1 MNAQR
6 IWDKQVV
13 GVRNKEWESNPPS
26 KQFKA
31 KNTNLM
37 VLEEYPVGK
46 DYGLDYWSRWT
57 KRDYN
62 PRKGSMVDHNM
73 LRKIAEELN
82 FKDLTKLDHICNM
95 LENGAKL
102 GVEAEGRWPSFEPNS
117 KSIMEYGDRVAD
129 SLQMGILDGY
139 IAGPFTK
146 QEVDKIWPEG
156 YKVSPIMVRLK
167 PTGQAR
173 IIMDLS
179 APHGVELGHG
189 EACSPN
195 EGLSGFKEFEIVE
208 MSSDKKF
215 RRALYW
221 AGWPAEV
228 MKMDWSIAYKH
239 VSVHESDHNL
249 QLVSFG
255 GRFFVELC
263 LTFGC
268 GTSPTHYNLIAKLLI
283 QLAELKSGMDPRM
296 NCQQL
301 DDNCAA
307 GPEGSQIL
315 RRYRKH
321 YRDIAE
327 KIGVKLAP
335 EDDPSKAFPPS
346 TEGEILGI
354 IYNGK
359 DWTWRIPEGKGLRL
373 LTMIGNALRSGLIL
387 NQDASSL
394 AGRINHYAIMVGG
407 RTKRCLILHLHDES
421 KAPLT
426 EVIVR
431 SQTKICLVWWLL
443 NIRALQKF
451 GRRIPNPDGA
461 LPSTA
466 VTLHSDAAGGDSGKK
481 SQGWGIVNT
490 HNKQWARGDWPKYIR
505 ENNWFMGQRWGRKLS
520 LLEGFAAVMSIPVW
534 AAKIQRAGGAAILV
548 DNIGFMWATHNGFS
562 RDEHVWTLV
571 NCLDSLA
578 RGLGVRI
585 KVFHTR
591 RRTNLGDQIAD
602 DLSKGVL
609 SSLNDSLPGHIDLS
623 STASKTL
630 LKWIERP
637 MVKFELGRDVLLE
650 VKASMCL
657 DINVGPSYTTMSEE
671 YTAV

>member
-1 MNAQR
+1 M
-6 IWDKQVV
+6 I
-13 GVRNKEWESNPPS
+13 
-26 KQFKA
+26 
-31 KNTNLM
+31 
-37 VLEEYPVGK
+37 LEEYPVGI
-46 DYGLDYWSRWT
+46 DYGPEYWDRWI
-57 KRDYN
+57 KREYE
-62 PRKGSMVDHNM
+62 PRKGSMVDHKKV
-73 LRKIAEELN
+73 RKVAEELKFN
-82 FKDLTKLDHICNM
+82 DRTKLDHICNM
-95 LENGAKL
+95 LEHGAKL
-102 GVEAEGRWPSFEPNS
+102 GVVGEGRWPSFEPNS

-129 SLQMGILDGY
+129 SLQTGILDGY

-146 QEVDKIWPEG
+146 QEVEEIWPEG

-167 PTGQAR
+167 PNGQAR
-173 IIMDLS
+173 IIVDLS
-179 APHGVELGHG
+179 APHGIELGQG

-239 VSVHESDHNL
+239 VRVHESDHCL

-268 GTSPTHYNLIAKLLI
+268 GTSPTHYNIMAKLLI
-283 QLAELKSGMDPRM
+283 QLAELKSGMDPRL

-301 DDNCAA
+301 DDNCTA
-307 GPEGSQIL
+307 GPEGSSIL

-327 KIGVKLAP
+327 EIGVRLAP

-354 IYNGK
+354 VYNGK
-359 DWTWRIPEGKGLRL
+359 DWIWRLPEGKAVRL
-373 LTMIGNALRSGLIL
+373 LTMIGNTLRSGSIL
-387 NQDASSL
+387 NQDARSL
-394 AGRINHYAIMVGG
+394 AGRINHYANMVGG
-407 RTKRCLILHLHDES
+407 RTKRCLILHLHDEN
-421 KAPLT
+421 KAPLA
-426 EVIVR
+426 EVVVK
-431 SQTKICLVWWLL
+431 SQTRICLVWWLL
-443 NIRALQKF
+443 NIRALQKV
-451 GRRIPNPDGA
+451 GRKIPNPDEA

-466 VTLHSDAAGGDSGKK
+466 VTLHSDAAGGDSGKR
-481 SQGWGIVNT
+481 SQGWGIVNPS
-490 HNKQWARGDWPKYIR
+490 NKQWARGDWPKYIR
-505 ENNWFMGQRWGRKLS
+505 ENSWFMGKRWGRKLS
-520 LLEGFAAVMSIPVW
+520 LLEGFAAVMTIPVW
-534 AAKIQRAGGAAILV
+534 AAEIQRAGGAAIMV
-548 DNIGFMWATHNGFS
+548 DNIGFMWASQNGNS

-578 RGLGVRI
+578 RGLGVKI

-591 RRTNLGDQIAD
+591 RRTSLGDQVAD

-609 SSLNDSLPGHIDLS
+609 YKLNDYLPGHSDIT
-623 STASKTL
+623 STVSRTL
-630 LKWIERP
+630 VKWIERP
-637 MVKFELGRDVLLE
+637 MVRFELGRQILNEIEAARSLDVN
-650 VKASMCL
+650 A
-657 DINVGPSYTTMSEE
+657 GPSYTAMSGE
-671 YTAV
+671 YTEG